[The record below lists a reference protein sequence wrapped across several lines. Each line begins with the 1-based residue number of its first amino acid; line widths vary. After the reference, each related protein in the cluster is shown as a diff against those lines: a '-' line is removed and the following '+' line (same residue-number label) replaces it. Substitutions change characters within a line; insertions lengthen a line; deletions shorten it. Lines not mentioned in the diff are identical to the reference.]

1 MIHLEEEGPQGT
13 YLLAINGD
21 MAKRDTPLSPQHHD
35 RGLRVLNEEGEIVGG
50 FANEEEAWA
59 FTYRLLSELVRGQP
73 SEWIQTPAI
82 PDEVDAA
89 GQEQAEVRQAALQ
102 RRQDEQQRHL
112 ERLQAKLESMDGD
125 DVRKSRFETACE
137 QVQIALRDRG
147 IQISELLQM
156 SHRLTVLAKFVLS

>member
-1 MIHLEEEGPQGT
+1 
-13 YLLAINGD
+13 

-35 RGLRVLNEEGEIVGG
+35 RGLRVLNEEGELVGE

-59 FTYRLLSELVRGQP
+59 LTYRLLSELVRGQP

-82 PDEVDAA
+82 PDEVDAV

-102 RRQDEQQRHL
+102 RRQDAQQRHL
-112 ERLQAKLESMDGD
+112 ERLQAKLESMDED
-125 DVRKSRFETACE
+125 DVRKSRFETACR
-137 QVQIALRDRG
+137 QVEIALEDRET
-147 IQISELLQM
+147 QISELLQM